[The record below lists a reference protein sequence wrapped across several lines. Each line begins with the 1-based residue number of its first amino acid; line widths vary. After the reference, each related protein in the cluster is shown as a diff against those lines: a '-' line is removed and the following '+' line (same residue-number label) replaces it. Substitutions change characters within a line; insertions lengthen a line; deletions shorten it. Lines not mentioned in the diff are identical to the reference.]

1 MENVLHRSQTST
13 TKSADL
19 QSVCLNFL
27 LFEIKDFFFRAPL
40 RVTSDE
46 IQRSHFPSSFIVR
59 ISRMRFK
66 LDAEGWGGL
75 VLSTRH
81 LFRSIKPILFAF
93 LKSKW
98 PKGWL
103 PESPFNT
110 NRNVPNGPS
119 EEMFQ
124 MGLEDDKK
132 ITRRIYRLLNF
143 RFEGYLQSGVLDG
156 TPLCK

>member
-1 MENVLHRSQTST
+1 MSSYLSYPE
-13 TKSADL
+13 D
-19 QSVCLNFL
+19 
-27 LFEIKDFFFRAPL
+27 
-40 RVTSDE
+40 VTDE
-46 IQRSHFPSSFIVR
+46 IQRCHFPSSFIVR

-81 LFRSIKPILFAF
+81 LFRSIKPILFAL

-156 TPLCK
+156 TQLCKWKFPRPLAK

>member
-1 MENVLHRSQTST
+1 M
-13 TKSADL
+13 A
-19 QSVCLNFL
+19 L
-27 LFEIKDFFFRAPL
+27 LDGRPL
-40 RVTSDE
+40 VKRPRIFDAAGQVIGEVT
-46 IQRSHFPSSFIVR
+46 
-59 ISRMRFK
+59 
-66 LDAEGWGGL
+66 
-75 VLSTRH
+75 
-81 LFRSIKPILFAF
+81 
-93 LKSKW
+93 
-98 PKGWL
+98 KGWL

-156 TPLCK
+156 TQLCKWKFPRPLAK